1 MTRRQGLWRSGALVA
16 GVALSLG
23 VLAACG
29 DDDDDSGDSGTNG
42 GEAAAE
48 VTLRLGYVT
57 TEQHPYGQ
65 AVDQFVS
72 QVSEKTDGR
81 VQIETIPTYQGGD
94 VPLLE
99 DVRGGV
105 VEMASVSTAI
115 WDTQGVKAFDALQA
129 PFLITN
135 YQLEREVIESDIG
148 DEMLDAVGEIDLVGL
163 AIHEGGLRQPLGAE
177 SPLTTPADF
186 EGLKIRSVE
195 SDVLATGLQ
204 ALGADPTP
212 IPLPDVYN
220 ALRDGTVD
228 GMEANL
234 GLIQGQQYYEVANFV
249 TGNVTFW
256 PFPTALVM
264 NQDAFDQLSDEDQQA
279 ITEAG
284 DELSEFV
291 FGTIFGADSGLADT
305 LCEEGLRFAEATD
318 ADRMELESAGQT
330 AIEQLSEDEQTA
342 DFIERIQTIKDDQ
355 GLTESPAP
363 DVPASCQA

>member
-1 MTRRQGLWRSGALVA
+1 MIRRHGLWRTGALVA
-16 GVALSLG
+16 GVAIALG
-23 VLAACG
+23 ALAACG
-29 DDDDDSGDSGTNG
+29 DDDDDDG
-42 GEAAAE
+42 GSATGAEGAE

-57 TEQHPYGQ
+57 TEQHPYGL
-65 AVDQFVS
+65 AVDNYVGCVADS
-72 QVSEKTDGR
+72 TGGR

-115 WDTQGVKAFDALQA
+115 WDTQGVTAFDALQA

-135 YQLEREVIESDIG
+135 YELEREVIESDIG
-148 DEMLDAVGEIDLVGL
+148 DEMLEQVGDIDLVGL
-163 AIHEGGLRQPLGAE
+163 AIHEGGLRQPLGADT
-177 SPLTTPADF
+177 PLTTPDDF
-186 EGLKIRSVE
+186 DGLKIRSVE
-195 SDVLATGLQ
+195 SDVLATGLR

-234 GLIQGQQYYEVANFV
+234 GLIQGQQYYEVAEFV

-264 NQDAFDQLSDEDQQA
+264 NQDAFDQLSDEDQDA
-279 ITEAG
+279 ITQCGE
-284 DELSEFV
+284 DLSQFV
-291 FGTIFGADSGLADT
+291 FEDIFGAPSGLAET
-305 LCEEGLRFAEATD
+305 LCEEGLKFAEATE
-318 ADRMELESAGQT
+318 ADRMALEASGQT
-330 AIEQLSEDEQTA
+330 AIDELSENEQTA
-342 DFIERIQTIKDDQ
+342 DFIDRIQTIKEDE
-355 GLTESPAP
+355 GLTSSPSP
-363 DVPASCQA
+363 EVPASCQA